1 MPKESNFNQN
11 DYDTLDQKKYSKY
24 ASFLLPESII
34 FFLFTFLMMFCWT
47 KEVSVLFGQEW
58 NLMQQWVFIKLNL
71 QYLMVTAKKA

>member
-34 FFLFTFLMMFCWT
+34 FFLFTFLMMFC
-47 KEVSVLFGQEW
+47 
-58 NLMQQWVFIKLNL
+58 
-71 QYLMVTAKKA
+71 